1 MQIARVC
8 GVVSKTY
15 EVYGDFATGAW
26 STGAVFKVRDD
37 AVIFE
42 SFLSVDGFKSC
53 ELEIG
58 KQRSRQWVVQRFL
71 SDAVMKLCCMFLETL
86 VPQSGGDMLVQ
97 PLHVPGIWTNGEVQ
111 DSTGSQTC
119 LGLAALASF

>member
-42 SFLSVDGFKSC
+42 ISLSVDGFKSC

-58 KQRSRQWVVQRFL
+58 KQRSRQWEISGRLGGATVFKRCSYEVV
-71 SDAVMKLCCMFLETL
+71 
-86 VPQSGGDMLVQ
+86 
-97 PLHVPGIWTNGEVQ
+97 LHVP
-111 DSTGSQTC
+111 
-119 LGLAALASF
+119 